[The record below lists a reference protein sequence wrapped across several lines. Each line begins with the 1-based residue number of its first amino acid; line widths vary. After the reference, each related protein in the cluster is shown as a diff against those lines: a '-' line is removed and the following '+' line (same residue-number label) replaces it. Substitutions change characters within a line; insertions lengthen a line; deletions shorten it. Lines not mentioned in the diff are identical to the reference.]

1 MNERIVRGDNK
12 LREVEE
18 GDKHQMWQGLKGLS
32 KEFVS

>member
-12 LREVEE
+12 LREVE